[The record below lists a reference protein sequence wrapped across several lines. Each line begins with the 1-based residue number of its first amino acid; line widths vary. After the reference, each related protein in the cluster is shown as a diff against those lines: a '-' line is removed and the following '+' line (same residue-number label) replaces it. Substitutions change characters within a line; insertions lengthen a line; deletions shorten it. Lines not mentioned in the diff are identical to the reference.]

1 MSQIAS
7 LARFAGAA
15 MLALTWASACGGKSF
30 DEDGGNAGGASSQAG
45 NSSQA
50 GSITQAGA
58 SQAGTTQGGATSQ
71 GGTPT
76 SFAGTPAVSGSSTGG
91 ASSTGGS
98 GAGGAYNEACSAPPL
113 AGPCE
118 AAFTSWHHDPSTG
131 ICRPFTYGG
140 CGGNANRYASRA
152 DCQKACW
159 GQGPNY
165 DTCKQPTD
173 CVVAGTGCCGVCDSP
188 GLTELDF
195 IAYNRMFESALSCG
209 AIPKGLPAP
218 GDGASDPIAC
228 APCPRVAGGALD
240 YFVPDCFKEE
250 CTVVDLRDPTFASC
264 TRNDECF
271 VHYGNGC
278 CEQCG
283 GNNPIALR
291 VDAPISRLLC
301 GDSPVACPPCVPPM
315 LHRAICSPEGR
326 CAVEELAR

>member
-7 LARFAGAA
+7 LSRLAGGAV
-15 MLALTWASACGGKSF
+15 LALAWASACGGKSF

-45 NSSQA
+45 A
-50 GSITQAGA
+50 ITQAGA

-76 SFAGTPAVSGSSTGG
+76 SLAGTPAVVGGTGSGG

-98 GAGGAYNEACSAPPL
+98 GIGGAFNEACSAPSVT
-113 AGPCE
+113 GPCE
-118 AAFTSWHHDPSTG
+118 AAFASWYHDANTG

-140 CGGNANRYASRA
+140 CGGNANRYDSRA

-159 GQGPNY
+159 GQGRNY

-188 GLTELDF
+188 TLTQRDF
-195 IAYNRMFESALSCG
+195 ISYNRMFESALSCG
-209 AIPKGLPAP
+209 GVPKGLPAP

-228 APCPRVAGGALD
+228 APCPPVSSGALE

-271 VHYGNGC
+271 VRYGNGC
-278 CEQCG
+278 CEDCG
-283 GNNPIALR
+283 GNSPIALR

-301 GDSPVACPPCVPPM
+301 GDGPAACPPCVPPM
-315 LHRAICSPEGR
+315 LHRAICGPEGR
-326 CAVEELAR
+326 CVVEALAL